1 MLLMAI
7 LAVLLLFMI
16 APAMAAKPQAS
27 TCRVDVR
34 AKPIDG
40 GFGSYHLFIVHTN
53 VKGVQSYYR
62 GGPEFDSFIYWG
74 DIVTEYGK
82 YVRGTV
88 DWYPKAKSVTVAS
101 GSEACGL
108 DACFVEH
115 AETIEAS
122 NTPYAL
128 LGPNSN
134 SVITTLLRD
143 CGLPEE
149 KPNVWAPG
157 WGMYIEN

>member
-1 MLLMAI
+1 MAI
-7 LAVLLLFMI
+7 LAVLVLSVVT
-16 APAMAAKPQAS
+16 PAMAGKPQAA
-27 TCRVDVR
+27 TCKVDVR

-40 GFGSYHLFIVHTN
+40 GFGSYHLFIVHTD
-53 VKGVQSYYR
+53 VKGIQTYYR
-62 GGPEFDSFIYWG
+62 GGPEYDSFIYWG

-82 YVRGTV
+82 YVRRTI

-101 GSEACGL
+101 GSDFCSLNTCLAQYA
-108 DACFVEH
+108 DA
-115 AETIEAS
+115 IEAS

-134 SVITTLLRD
+134 SVVYTLLGD

-149 KPNVWAPG
+149 KPDVWAPG
-157 WGMYIEN
+157 WGMYIGD

>member
-1 MLLMAI
+1 MAI
-7 LAVLLLFMI
+7 IVLVVLSVVT
-16 APAMAAKPQAS
+16 PAMAGKPQAS

-53 VKGVQSYYR
+53 AKGVQTYYR
-62 GGPEFDSFIYWG
+62 GGPQYDSLFYWG

-101 GSEACGL
+101 GSGACEL
-108 DACFVEH
+108 DICF
-115 AETIEAS
+115 AGSADRIEES
-122 NTPYAL
+122 GTGYAL

-134 SVITTLLRD
+134 SVVTTLLRD

-149 KPNVWAPG
+149 KPDVWAPG
-157 WGMYIEN
+157 WGMYIGD

>member
-1 MLLMAI
+1 MAI
-7 LAVLLLFMI
+7 IVLVVLSVVT
-16 APAMAAKPQAS
+16 PAMAGKPQAS

-40 GFGSYHLFIVHTN
+40 AFGSYHLFIVHTN
-53 VKGVQSYYR
+53 EKGLQTYYR
-62 GGPEFDSFIYWG
+62 GGPQYDSLFNWG
-74 DIVTEYGK
+74 VIVTEYGK

-101 GSEACGL
+101 GSDACGL
-108 DACFVEH
+108 DSCF
-115 AETIEAS
+115 AGSADRIEAS

-134 SVITTLLRD
+134 SVVYTLLGD
-143 CGLPEE
+143 CDLPLE

-157 WGMYIEN
+157 WGMYIGD